1 MKTNK
6 TKKEFE
12 QLQKRCDDLWERII
26 KIRAGFVCEMTDEK
40 WELKYLVAHHIA
52 GKQKSWLRWN
62 LDNGVCLY
70 SGSHFLVHSQDT
82 TIAHYCIEKL
92 KQKRGKDW
100 YQSLLDAKKY
110 GARVSLGEIKKI
122 YEYLWDIYQ
131 GMEESSKQRWSN
143 KIHFLDLTKTI
154 KN

>member
-6 TKKEFE
+6 TKNEFIK
-12 QLQKRCDDLWERII
+12 LQDKCDDLWERII
-26 KIRAGFVCEMTDEK
+26 KIRAGFVCEMTEEK
-40 WELKYLVAHHIA
+40 WELRYLVAHHIA

-100 YQSLLDAKKY
+100 YESLLNAKKY
-110 GARVSLGEIKKI
+110 GARVNLQEIKKI
-122 YEYLWDIYQ
+122 YEYLWDIYK
-131 GMEESSKQRWSN
+131 GMKEEDKLKWSN
-143 KIHFLDLTKTI
+143 KLHNLDFKKL
-154 KN
+154 